1 MRGASAAAAFQM
13 FNTLRADLG
22 NPKPQDGILSFKK
35 ERRGERDDKERVR
48 PRVEKRHLLLRGGRR
63 RGLFFLIRTARH
75 FLLVTRLRNVSVPL
89 LTFSVIDVSLDL
101 VERLF
106 FFSRAKDMC
115 TIYIYTRELVC
126 DDERI
131 GRACGCV
138 CVCFFVYVYGHTER
152 ARARRFV
159 RYCLSTFFFSFL
171 RFFRVYSYSV
181 TLFVSYDRRQPRS
194 TFLSTTQRKKEMA
207 LVRLPMS
214 AATTLRTTTSS
225 SSSSSSLSSSSTKSK
240 MLFCG
245 SLGRRRRRN
254 QTTTTKI
261 TSTSSS
267 STKET
272 TREEEEEQES
282 GGLAKTERNLG
293 RSAMLGFA
301 ATTFLD
307 ASTDGL
313 GPIEQLIGEEKSLV
327 THVVNPVNLAKD
339 LLEVTGLYVESILLV
354 WVFLSGVFLLAVTS
368 GLRKPTTTTMS
379 GLSRPN
385 GENRVDAMAGVVK
398 SAWREQVRENK
409 KYELF
414 NGRLAMLGIT
424 ASFIGDY
431 FLAEGPMEQ
440 VAQELGVPVIDQE
453 IFALVFL
460 SAASFLL
467 VSTLVRVGRRALTE
481 SN

>member
-1 MRGASAAAAFQM
+1 MAF
-13 FNTLRADLG
+13 L
-22 NPKPQDGILSFKK
+22 
-35 ERRGERDDKERVR
+35 
-48 PRVEKRHLLLRGGRR
+48 
-63 RGLFFLIRTARH
+63 
-75 FLLVTRLRNVSVPL
+75 
-89 LTFSVIDVSLDL
+89 
-101 VERLF
+101 
-106 FFSRAKDMC
+106 
-115 TIYIYTRELVC
+115 
-126 DDERI
+126 
-131 GRACGCV
+131 
-138 CVCFFVYVYGHTER
+138 
-152 ARARRFV
+152 
-159 RYCLSTFFFSFL
+159 
-171 RFFRVYSYSV
+171 
-181 TLFVSYDRRQPRS
+181 
-194 TFLSTTQRKKEMA
+194 
-207 LVRLPMS
+207 RLPMMS
-214 AATTLRTTTSS
+214 ATTLTTTT
-225 SSSSSSLSSSSTKSK
+225 LTTTTTTK
-240 MLFCG
+240 LFCG
-245 SLGRRRRRN
+245 SRRRRRQN
-254 QTTTTKI
+254 QTTKI
-261 TSTSSS
+261 TSSTSS
-267 STKET
+267 STKEEA
-272 TREEEEEQES
+272 TREEEES
-282 GGLAKTERNLG
+282 GLAKTERNLG

-301 ATTFLD
+301 ATTCLD
-307 ASTDGL
+307 ASTHGL

-354 WVFLSGVFLLAVTS
+354 WVFLSAVFLLAVTS
-368 GLRKPTTTTMS
+368 GLRKPTMTTMS

>member
-1 MRGASAAAAFQM
+1 
-13 FNTLRADLG
+13 
-22 NPKPQDGILSFKK
+22 
-35 ERRGERDDKERVR
+35 
-48 PRVEKRHLLLRGGRR
+48 
-63 RGLFFLIRTARH
+63 
-75 FLLVTRLRNVSVPL
+75 
-89 LTFSVIDVSLDL
+89 
-101 VERLF
+101 
-106 FFSRAKDMC
+106 
-115 TIYIYTRELVC
+115 
-126 DDERI
+126 
-131 GRACGCV
+131 
-138 CVCFFVYVYGHTER
+138 
-152 ARARRFV
+152 
-159 RYCLSTFFFSFL
+159 
-171 RFFRVYSYSV
+171 
-181 TLFVSYDRRQPRS
+181 
-194 TFLSTTQRKKEMA
+194 
-207 LVRLPMS
+207 MS
-214 AATTLRTTTSS
+214 AATTLTTTTSS
-225 SSSSSSLSSSSTKSK
+225 SSSSSSSLSSSSSSTKSK

-245 SLGRRRRRN
+245 SLGRRRRRRN
-254 QTTTTKI
+254 QTTTKI

-272 TREEEEEQES
+272 TREEEEQES

-301 ATTFLD
+301 ATTLLD